1 MAVSRSGCRF
11 ERTDISGRSRLNRAD
26 SVSRGDHQRLWAFG
40 GIASRAANASM
51 TKTAAIADAI
61 ERKRMLR
68 LDDHGKSRTV
78 IPHILGLA
86 GTGNLALKGFS
97 RP

>member
-1 MAVSRSGCRF
+1 
-11 ERTDISGRSRLNRAD
+11 
-26 SVSRGDHQRLWAFG
+26 
-40 GIASRAANASM
+40 M

-97 RP
+97 LPWAGPTAARPAPARRAPTRP